1 MKKTLIYGY
10 GNAGRMDDGIG
21 ERFVEMVD
29 KWIEEEKIENL
40 FTDCNY
46 QLNIEDAATVSEYDA
61 VVFVDASIVEDVEN
75 FRREKVE
82 PNDAT
87 IEFTMHAVSTSY
99 VIDLC
104 RKIYNKTPDAYVL
117 HVRAYEFDFKEEMT
131 PRAVENMLDAFVFLK
146 DFQGLFIIGS
156 CMTDY

>member
-1 MKKTLIYGY
+1 MKKILIYGY

-21 ERFVEMVD
+21 ERFIELTE
-29 KWIEEEKIENL
+29 KWIEDTNIKNV

-46 QLNIEDAATVSEYDA
+46 QLNIEDAATASEYDM
-61 VVFVDASIVEDVEN
+61 VIFVDASIVEDVES
-75 FRREKVE
+75 FRLEKVE

-87 IEFTMHAVSTSY
+87 IEFTMHAVSTAY

-104 RKIYNKTPDAYVL
+104 RKIYNKTPEAYVL

-131 PRAVENMLDAFVFLK
+131 PKAIENMLDAFSFIKDFLK
-146 DFQGLFIIGS
+146 DYIVV
-156 CMTDY
+156 